1 VVSVLSALRIT
12 VALERKE
19 TETTLVV
26 LAVVAVPQQFSL
38 STQLFRWL
46 LVVVAVVV
54 ARATVKLAA
63 LAQQVT
69 LQTEQQQTVATEP
82 ARVAVA
88 VAVLSVAMAVQA
100 RGTTEV
106 ARMFLAQLK
115 EVSVVLAPPAQQS
128 SEP

>member
-1 VVSVLSALRIT
+1 VSVLSALRIT
-12 VALERKE
+12 VALEHKE

-54 ARATVKLAA
+54 ARATVKQAA

-88 VAVLSVAMAVQA
+88 VAVLLVAMALQA
-100 RGTTEV
+100 RVTTEV
-106 ARMFLAQLK
+106 ARMFLAQLR
-115 EVSVVLAPPAQQS
+115 EVSVVPAPPARQP